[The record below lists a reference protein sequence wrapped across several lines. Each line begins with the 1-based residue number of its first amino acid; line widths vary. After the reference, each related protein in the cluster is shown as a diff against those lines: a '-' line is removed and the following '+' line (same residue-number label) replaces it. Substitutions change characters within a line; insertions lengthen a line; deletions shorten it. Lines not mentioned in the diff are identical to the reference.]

1 MIFTFLF
8 ISCDDSSTSPQ
19 SDLRRSIKVIDENGN
34 RIPKVE
40 VTFMYN
46 NFLNFNTTNSE
57 LPKGKSKIQKLSD
70 SNVEFKLY
78 QNMPNPVRYSTF
90 LRFSI
95 HHEGN
100 VRLQIN
106 NIKSYQNIFSFS
118 DTLSPGLYQFYF
130 DLMDSSFTT
139 AFKNGFYNCSL
150 VLEAAGSTFITNN
163 VVLIISP
170 KAEKDLITN
179 TLGTFYVTKEDI
191 SWGKS
196 YYQSDIVGVT
206 SQKFFNGEAYFKLK
220 KDGYFPSVAKVYFGQ
235 DEVMETV
242 VVLFKEEE

>member
-1 MIFTFLF
+1 M
-8 ISCDDSSTSPQ
+8 
-19 SDLRRSIKVIDENGN
+19 
-34 RIPKVE
+34 
-40 VTFMYN
+40 
-46 NFLNFNTTNSE
+46 
-57 LPKGKSKIQKLSD
+57 
-70 SNVEFKLY
+70 
-78 QNMPNPVRYSTF
+78 
-90 LRFSI
+90 
-95 HHEGN
+95 
-100 VRLQIN
+100 
-106 NIKSYQNIFSFS
+106 
-118 DTLSPGLYQFYF
+118 
-130 DLMDSSFTT
+130 
-139 AFKNGFYNCSL
+139 
-150 VLEAAGSTFITNN
+150 EAAGSTFITNN